1 MRAIALIA
9 IGVLFVPPPDLRE
22 KLFADASTIPPSSLF
37 RQSAARKLEREFAP
51 CVESAEPTSD
61 KCRQLSYVSFLLL
74 DAHTGAV
81 LASRW
86 PNPEVPIPLG
96 SLVKPITALAYGQR
110 HQFRYPTHICRG
122 TKSGCWLPRGHGKVE
137 LTTAIEYSCNSYFR
151 TLTAEMTSADITPL
165 ARSLGLR
172 VPEPGASG
180 IALAG
185 IGVDWQNSPLRMAAA
200 YLELVRRREQP
211 GIREIVVGMEQSA
224 EQGTGA
230 EVDRALGRAD
240 ALVKT
245 GTAPCTHP
253 RRTPGDGFVIALMP
267 ATDPQILL
275 MVRVH
280 GVPGTQAARTAGMML
295 RRIEE

>member
-1 MRAIALIA
+1 MRTIWLIA
-9 IGVLFVPPPDLRE
+9 IVILVALPPDLPE
-22 KLFADASTIPPSSLF
+22 KLFADASTIPSSSLF
-37 RQSAARKLEREFAP
+37 RQSAARKIEREFAP
-51 CVESAEPTSD
+51 CAESSEPTTE
-61 KCRQLSYVSFLLL
+61 KCRQLSRVSFLLL

-96 SLVKPITALAYGQR
+96 SLVKPITALAYGER
-110 HQFRYPTHICRG
+110 HQFQYPTHICRG
-122 TKSGCWLPRGHGKVE
+122 AKSGCWLPRGHGKVE

-151 TLTAEMTSADITPL
+151 TLTAEMTSADIAPL
-165 ARSLGLR
+165 AESLGLR
-172 VPEPGASG
+172 APEPGASRM
-180 IALAG
+180 ALAG

-200 YLELVRRREQP
+200 YLELVRRRDQP
-211 GIREIVVGMEQSA
+211 GIRQIVAGMEQSA
-224 EQGTGA
+224 AHGTGA
-230 EVDRALGRAD
+230 EVDRALGRTD

-245 GTAPCTHP
+245 GTAPCTHAP
-253 RRTPGDGFVIALMP
+253 RAPGDGFVIALMP

-280 GVPGTQAARTAGMML
+280 GVPGTQAARTAGTLL

>member
-1 MRAIALIA
+1 MRTISLIV
-9 IGVLFVPPPDLRE
+9 IVVLFLPPADLPE
-22 KLFADASTIPPSSLF
+22 MLFADASAMPPSSLF
-37 RQSAARKLEREFAP
+37 RQSAARKLEREFGA
-51 CVESAEPTSD
+51 CVESSPPTSE

-86 PNPEVPIPLG
+86 PNAEVPIPLG

-110 HQFRYPTHICRG
+110 HQFRYPTHICLG
-122 TKSGCWLPRGHGKVE
+122 AKTGCWLPRGHGKVE

-151 TLTAEMTSADITPL
+151 MLTAEMTSADIAPV
-165 ARSLGLR
+165 AESLGLR
-172 VPEPGASG
+172 APEPGASRM
-180 IALAG
+180 ALAG
-185 IGVDWQNSPLRMAAA
+185 IGVDWQNSPLSIAAA
-200 YLELVRRREQP
+200 YLELVDRREQP
-211 GIREIVVGMEQSA
+211 GIREIMRGMEQSA
-224 EQGTGA
+224 ERGTGA
-230 EVDRALGRAD
+230 EVDRALRRAD

-245 GTAPCTHP
+245 GTAPCTHA
-253 RRTPGDGFVIALMP
+253 RRAPGDGFVIALMP

-280 GVPGTQAARTAGMML
+280 GVPGTQAAGTAGTML